1 VANTASNIKQQGQEA
16 ASNLAD
22 KARDT
27 AGNLVDKAKQVAGNV
42 ADKARDLASNVGD
55 RVDSGVSSVG
65 KGMESLAGTIRD
77 RGPSSGMLGNAT
89 SGVAGAMDSTGRYL
103 EEQGLSG
110 MAEDLT
116 GVIRRNPIP
125 AVLIGIGLGYLLARL
140 TRS

>member
-1 VANTASNIKQQGQEA
+1 MANTAGNIKQQGQET

-22 KARDT
+22 KAKDA

-65 KGMESLAGTIRD
+65 KGMESLAGTLRD
-77 RGPSSGMLGNAT
+77 RGPSSGVLGSAT
-89 SGVAGAMDSTGRYL
+89 SGIAGAMDSTGHYL

-116 GVIRRNPIP
+116 GLIRRHPIP
-125 AVLIGIGLGYLLARL
+125 AILIGVGLGYLLARM

>member
-1 VANTASNIKQQGQEA
+1 VANTAGNIKQQAQET

-22 KARDT
+22 KAKDT
-27 AGNLVDKAKQVAGNV
+27 AGNLVDKAKQAAGNV

-55 RVDSGVSSVG
+55 RVDTGVSSVG

-77 RGPSSGMLGNAT
+77 RGPSSGVLGSAT
-89 SGVAGAMDSTGRYL
+89 AGVAGAMDSTGRYL

-125 AVLIGIGLGYLLARL
+125 AVLVGIGLGFLLARL
-140 TRS
+140 TRR